1 MPKRLNSCLLT
12 KSKSIS
18 AELST
23 GNDGSINLN
32 TVLSLRQKGLLVV
45 SSLLTFELMLVGALS
60 WLLNDAEQQIA
71 RHQKAQAVIANLQ
84 RLSTLRERANS
95 GLLIQMQ
102 FFKDR
107 PDSVRFRETFQ
118 KHLDAIPVQLD
129 KIRSLLK
136 DDTKSSLKFAELDRI
151 VRLGVS
157 LIEKERQYYLSN
169 NPFEER
175 MTTARLS
182 GIMFQASRWTESLLE
197 DYEKIE
203 REVSPREE
211 ESRRRLAQALWI
223 MVAFNVIIAIVLG
236 QMFIRG
242 ITSRLSVIT
251 ENSNSLATGAKLNA
265 PMQGADEIAELDHV
279 FHRMADK
286 LAESAR
292 VKQEFVQM
300 ISHDLRTPLTAILG
314 TFELLSKGAYGQ
326 LSERG
331 QTRIVDA
338 ERESQRLI
346 AMINELLDIERL
358 ESGNLQLLREDL
370 DLQPVLLR
378 AIEAVSVIAA
388 PRGIKLES
396 STINPRVNIDGD
408 RVVQILINLLGNAVK
423 YSPENGIIKVNVIEK
438 NSSVRIEVVDQGP
451 GIPEKDRNLIFE
463 RFKQIESQ
471 DYKRAGS
478 SGLGLAICAALAE
491 SHGGEIGVDS
501 EVGQGSCFWFTVLKS
516 TNQSEAIRL

>member
-1 MPKRLNSCLLT
+1 MNP
-12 KSKSIS
+12 
-18 AELST
+18 A
-23 GNDGSINLN
+23 
-32 TVLSLRQKGLLVV
+32 LSLRQKGLLVV
-45 SSLLTFELMLVGALS
+45 SSLLALELMLVGALS
-60 WLLNDAEQQIA
+60 WLLRDAEHQIA
-71 RHQKAQAVIANLQ
+71 RHQKAQSVIANLQ

-102 FFKDR
+102 FLKDR
-107 PDSVRFRETFQ
+107 PDSGRFYETFQ

-129 KIRSLLK
+129 RIKVLLK
-136 DDTKSSLKFAELDRI
+136 DDAKSSLKLAELDRV

-182 GIMFQASRWTESLLE
+182 GVMFQASRWTESLLE

-203 REVSPREE
+203 REVSPKEE
-211 ESRRRLAQALWI
+211 ASRKRLAQALWV
-223 MVAFNVIIAIVLG
+223 MVAFNIVIAVALG
-236 QMFIRG
+236 QMFVKG
-242 ITSRLSVIT
+242 ITSRLTVIT
-251 ENSNSLATGAKLNA
+251 ENSNNLATGTKLNP
-265 PMQGADEIAELDHV
+265 PMQGADEIVHLDHV

-292 VKQEFVQM
+292 MKQEFVQM

-314 TFELLSKGAYGQ
+314 TFELLSNGAYGQ

-331 QTRIVDA
+331 QTRVVDA

-370 DLQPVLLR
+370 ELQPILLR
-378 AIEAVSVIAA
+378 ATEAVSVIAA
-388 PRGIKLES
+388 PRGIRLE
-396 STINPRVNIDGD
+396 TATLNPVVNIDGD

-423 YSPENGIIKVNVIEK
+423 YSPENGIIKVNAVEQK
-438 NSSVRIEVVDQGP
+438 DFVRIEVTDQGP
-451 GIPEKDRNLIFE
+451 GIPEKDRKLIFE

-471 DYKRAGS
+471 EYKRAGS

-501 EVGQGSCFWFTVLKS
+501 EVGQGSCFWFTIPKS
-516 TNQSEAIRL
+516 IQL